1 MERLTKMVIK
11 RPVTVIVTLIGL
23 VLFAIV
29 SVRSM
34 ALKLMPDINIPMM
47 VVMATYPGASPEE
60 VDENVI
66 EKIRESCSTI
76 GDLKK
81 TITQSYDS
89 YGMVLFQFNYG
100 ADMDQAREDIRAQ
113 LDRIKRD
120 LPEGVEDPTIIEMDF
135 DAMDDMELSV
145 SAKSEGTDVL
155 KLVNDK
161 LDPELHKAAAM
172 ADMTITGGTESYIA
186 VRIIPEYAA
195 QYGVNAA
202 SIAAAIK
209 AMNYTMPAGTV
220 SYGDQTLNMES
231 TVKYNDLEKIRQI
244 PITTSKGQTIHLYDI
259 ANVSYGASK
268 KTQLSR
274 YNGNETVSVGLKKKS
289 NSTSVTLSHEVKKIV
304 EQFKAENPD
313 VEIEIIYDAAD
324 EIEDTIW
331 SVAKTLTLG
340 IALAMIVIFIFFGDL
355 KGSLIVGVTM
365 PISLLTAL
373 VLMNFAGISLNLVSL
388 NGLVLSIG
396 MITDNAVVVIEM
408 CFKKQEQGMR
418 FKDAAYAGTKTVV
431 NSVVGSTITT
441 VVVYLPLVF
450 LAGLSGQLFKEMG
463 LTIVFVLLASLIS
476 AITFVPFFFSIYRPK
491 ERVNNPVTKL
501 IEFIAGIYAKVLA
514 KILDFKVLAVV
525 IAAALFVLS
534 IFIATTLPTELL
546 ASTDEGVINIDMTFR
561 PNLSLEKMDE
571 TVSEVEK
578 FVTDSGLTDRVNVT
592 INEGTC
598 KATVTAYKKKDTK
611 ETTLEVVDM
620 WNADLQQFAGLCEI
634 TASSGSTGMSAAM
647 AGGATEEI
655 DIAADDIVS
664 LRAASKKITELMNS
678 TPGVLTVSSTLDD
691 AGAKVLVDVDPEK
704 ANAKGFSAAMVSQ
717 TVYANMKG
725 TSAGEVTISNDTYE
739 VKVEYPKGYYTTL
752 DDVQSMTLMSPAGMS
767 VPLTEIAE
775 IRMVQGSE
783 MVSRTD
789 GRFSATITAVMT
801 EKEKDAIMKDVQPKL
816 DTLDLGP
823 GVNYISNMTDEMM
836 NEEFTA
842 IGLAIVVALYLV
854 FMVMAIQFE
863 SAAYSVLIMLC
874 IPFAAIGSVF
884 LLLVMGVKISMTAL
898 LGVLMLAGIVVN
910 NGIIYIDTANQFRDQ
925 GEEVHEALIH
935 AGKDRLRPILITTLT
950 TELSMLPVAFKL
962 AKNSESMQGM
972 AVVIVGGL
980 LASTLL
986 TLLLLPTFY
995 LMFEFFRKR
1004 RRTDDYLTE
1013 EPAVSTEEA

>member
-1 MERLTKMVIK
+1 MYRLTKMVIK

-34 ALKLMPDINIPMM
+34 DLKLMPDINIPMM
-47 VVMATYPGASPEE
+47 IVTATYPGASPEE

-81 TITQSYDS
+81 TITYSYDS
-89 YGMVLFQFNYG
+89 YGYVLFQFNYG

-113 LDRIKRD
+113 LDRIMRD
-120 LPEGVEDPTIIEMDF
+120 MPEGVENPTIIEMDF

-172 ADMTITGGTESYIA
+172 ADMTVTGGTESYIA

-195 QYGVNAA
+195 QYGVNA
-202 SIAAAIK
+202 STLAAAIK

-244 PITTSKGQTIHLYDI
+244 PITTAKGQTIHLYDI
-259 ANVSYGASK
+259 ADVSYGASD

-274 YNGNETVSVGLKKKS
+274 YNGNETVSIGLKKKS

-313 VEIEIIYDAAD
+313 IEIEIIYDAAD

-331 SVAKTLTLG
+331 SVARTLSLG
-340 IALAMIVIFIFFGDL
+340 IVLAMIVLFIFFGDL

-408 CFKKQEQGMR
+408 CFRKQEQGMR
-418 FKDAAYAGTKTVV
+418 FKDAALAGTKTVV

-501 IEFIAGIYAKVLA
+501 IDAVAGVYARVLA

-525 IAAALFVLS
+525 IAIALFGLS

-546 ASTDEGVINIDMTFR
+546 ASTDEGVINIDMVFR

-571 TVSEVEK
+571 TVSAIEK
-578 FVTDSGLTDRVNVT
+578 YVTDSGLTDKVNVT

-598 KATVTAYKKKDTK
+598 KATVTAYKKKDID

-620 WNADLQQFAGLCEI
+620 WNAELQQFAELCEI

-647 AGGATEEI
+647 TGGATEEI
-655 DIAADDIVS
+655 DIAADDLDS
-664 LRAASKKITELMNS
+664 LREASKKITALMDA
-678 TPGVLTVSSTLDD
+678 TPGVLTVTSTLDD

-704 ANAKGFSAAMVSQ
+704 ASAKGFSAAMVSQ
-717 TVYANMKG
+717 SVYANMKG
-725 TSAGEVTISNDTYE
+725 TSAGEVTINKDTYD
-739 VKVEYPKGYYTTL
+739 VKVEYPKGYFTTL
-752 DDVQSMTLMSPAGMS
+752 EDVQSMTLTSPTGLS
-767 VPLTEIAE
+767 VPLTEIAD

-801 EKEKDAIMKDVQPKL
+801 EKDKDAIMDEVQPKL
-816 DTLDLGP
+816 DVLDLGT
-823 GVNYISNMTDEMM
+823 GVNYITSMTDEMM
-836 NEEFTA
+836 NEEFAA

-874 IPFAAIGSVF
+874 IPFASIGSVF
-884 LLLVMGVKISMTAL
+884 LLLIMGVKISMTAL

-910 NGIIYIDTANQFRDQ
+910 NGIIFIDTANQFRDQ
-925 GEEVHEALIH
+925 GEEIHEALIH

-1013 EPAVSTEEA
+1013 EPAVNTEEV